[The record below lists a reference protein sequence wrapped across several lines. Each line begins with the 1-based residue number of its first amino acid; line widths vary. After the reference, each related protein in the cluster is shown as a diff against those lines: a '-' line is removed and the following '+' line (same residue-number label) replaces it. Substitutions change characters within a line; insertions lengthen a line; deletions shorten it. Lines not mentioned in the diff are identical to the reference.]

1 MRAGRPSAMPALFP
15 LYASAGTLKRKQHLE
30 CPGSRRGGRPRGRR
44 MGGRP
49 TIFSR
54 FSQQF
59 RHGNELRD
67 EQTRLLMQALPVMN
81 LLEPVC
87 ALIVAVLYWETAG
100 SPVLLAGWTFAVI
113 GVAIL
118 RVVGVLLFR
127 HLAPETASLGFWR
140 RSLVVAIML
149 NGALFGYAGVAFN
162 PGAALFDPSL
172 VETQAICAALM
183 AGLSIVAVTS
193 YGVYLPAAVLYVLA
207 AIAPPAAHLV
217 LVGVDQSPMLAII
230 AAIFVVFLVLAS
242 RRIHTS
248 TLSMLRLQF
257 KNQSL
262 IDYLDRAR
270 DDAEALNQKLSK
282 EVLERMEARKRLQE
296 SNERLETVV
305 HERTRA
311 LEKTN
316 RELAETGQRLQ
327 LALDASNVG
336 LWDWDLRTGETYH
349 SNFDRLLGYSPEK
362 IRNFMGDLE
371 PLVHPD
377 DFPHI
382 RQAMVDHFKGRTDHY
397 QVSYRIQH
405 ANGHWLWLEDE
416 GQVVEWTAE
425 GRAARMIG
433 TRRDITEDKEAQ
445 EQLRLAA
452 TVFEN
457 ASEAIFIFDPDFYF
471 LAIND
476 CFTRITGY
484 TETDILGE
492 HLNRIGNPENEDRYR
507 EIRDTLYNEG
517 FWEGEL
523 EEVRKNGER
532 FPEWLQISAVYNDNN
547 EITHY
552 VGMFSDLTVRKEAE
566 ERLQFLSNYDKL
578 TGLAN
583 RHQFREGLHKAL
595 TMARLN
601 RKRVALLYLDLD
613 RFRPI
618 NESLGHEV
626 GDRLLK
632 VAAERIRECDVAEDK
647 LARIGADDFGI
658 VVEDYEDP
666 DELEALCRQLIGMIK
681 KPFHIDQHELLLGVS
696 IGISVFPDTA
706 KEAQS
711 MINQADLAMNQAK
724 RAGGNNFQF
733 YSSDMRVASVE
744 QLALETSLRKA
755 IFKDE
760 FVVYYQPKVDLA
772 SHRITSVEA
781 LVRWQHPTMGL
792 LPPKDFIPLAEETGL
807 IGAIGEWVMERSCR
821 QAREWQQEGLGDVAV
836 SVNLS
841 PQQFRKGD
849 VLDVI
854 DRVITNT
861 ELPTGMLELELTE
874 SLIMEDLDKNIDL
887 LTQMRERGIELSL
900 DDFGT
905 GYSSLNYLKR
915 FPMDILKIDRT
926 FVRDLDQN
934 ADDAAITRAIIE
946 MAHSLNMRVVAE
958 GVETG
963 SHLEILRDMGCD
975 IIQGFHVSRP
985 IPESQM
991 HELLREQSRG
1001 VTYAHRELSDE

>member
-1 MRAGRPSAMPALFP
+1 
-15 LYASAGTLKRKQHLE
+15 
-30 CPGSRRGGRPRGRR
+30 
-44 MGGRP
+44 
-49 TIFSR
+49 
-54 FSQQF
+54 
-59 RHGNELRD
+59 
-67 EQTRLLMQALPVMN
+67 MQALPVMN
-81 LLEPVC
+81 LLEPLC
-87 ALIVAVLYWETAG
+87 AVTVAGLYWEKVD
-100 SPVLLAGWTFAVI
+100 SPVLLASWALAVAA
-113 GVAIL
+113 VAVV
-118 RVVGVLLFR
+118 RVMGALLFQ
-127 HLAPETASLGFWR
+127 HLSAESADLRPWRWGLG
-140 RSLVVAIML
+140 LAVMA
-149 NGALFGYAGVAFN
+149 NGALFGFAGVQFN
-162 PGAALFDPSL
+162 PVDTLFSP
-172 VETQAICAALM
+172 EMIQTQTINGALM
-183 AGLSIVAVTS
+183 AGLTILAVTT
-193 YGVYLPAAVLYVLA
+193 YGVYLPAAVVYVVSVVGPPTLYLASEAQSTLPMLSVTAVIVMVFLLLA
-207 AIAPPAAHLV
+207 A
-217 LVGVDQSPMLAII
+217 
-230 AAIFVVFLVLAS
+230 
-242 RRIHTS
+242 RRIHGA
-248 TLSMLRLQF
+248 TLSTLRLQF

-282 EVLERMEARKRLQE
+282 EVLERMEARKSLEE
-296 SNERLETVV
+296 SNERLETQV

-336 LWDWDLRTGETYH
+336 LWDWNLRTGETYH

-362 IRNFMGDLE
+362 IKNFMGDLE

-382 RQAMVDHFKGRTDHY
+382 RRAMVDHFKGRTDHY
-397 QVSYRIQH
+397 QVTYRIQH
-405 ANGHWLWLEDE
+405 ANGHWLWLADE
-416 GQVVEWTAE
+416 GQVVEWTSE

-484 TETDILGE
+484 AETDILGE
-492 HLNRIGNPENEDRYR
+492 HLNQIRNPENAERYR
-507 EIRDTLYNEG
+507 EIQDTLYNDG

-523 EEVRKNGER
+523 EEIRKSGER
-532 FPEWLQISAVYNDNN
+532 FPEWLQISAVFNDDN
-547 EITHY
+547 EITHF

-583 RHQFREGLHKAL
+583 RHRFRESLHQSL

-601 RKRVALLYLDLD
+601 RKKVALLYLDLD

-626 GDRLLK
+626 GDQLLK
-632 VAAERIRECDVAEDK
+632 VASERIRECEVREDK
-647 LARIGADDFGI
+647 LSRIGSDDFGI

-666 DELEALCRQLIGMIK
+666 GELETLCRQLIGMIK

-696 IGISVFPDTA
+696 IGISIFPDTA

-711 MINQADLAMNQAK
+711 MINQADLAMTQAK

-733 YSSDMRVASVE
+733 YSSEMRAASVE

-760 FVVYYQPKVDLA
+760 FVVYYQPKVDLQNNQ
-772 SHRITSVEA
+772 ITSVEA

-821 QAREWQQEGLGDVAV
+821 QARQWQQAGLGDIAV

-849 VLDVI
+849 VLEVV

-861 ELPTGMLELELTE
+861 ELDTGMLELELTE
-874 SLIMEDLDKNIDL
+874 SLIMEDLEKNIDL

-934 ADDAAITRAIIE
+934 PDDAAITRAIIE

-963 SHLEILRDMGCD
+963 THLEILRNMGCD

-985 IPESQM
+985 IPESDMGAVLQDQY
-991 HELLREQSRG
+991 LG
-1001 VTYAHRELSDE
+1001 ATYAQQEAEE